1 MKYKKHLHTWS
12 IRHTYLIDSGVQTG
26 ITPGSVKITNKNGI
40 FGGFAGGPVVKT
52 VLPMQ
57 GEWIAKWG
65 QRSPGWTVGGV
76 SHNIF

>member
-1 MKYKKHLHTWS
+1 MFAQARKTFYRMQYSSWLALR
-12 IRHTYLIDSGVQTG
+12 ISGVQTG

-57 GEWIAKWG
+57 GEWIAK
-65 QRSPGWTVGGV
+65 
-76 SHNIF
+76 